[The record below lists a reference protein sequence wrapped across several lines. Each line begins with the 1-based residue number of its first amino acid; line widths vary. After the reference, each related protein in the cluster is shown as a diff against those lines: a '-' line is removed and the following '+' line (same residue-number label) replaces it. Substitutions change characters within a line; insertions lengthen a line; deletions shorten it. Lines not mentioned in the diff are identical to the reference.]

1 MDFGFQWLA
10 LGAALVLASVFAH
23 LVSRRFGAPILLVF
37 LVVGMLVGEDGPLGI
52 LYDDARNAFLIGSIA
67 LAVILFDGG
76 LRTPMSAIRAAWA
89 PSLSLATIGVIVT
102 AGVVAAFLWLVFK
115 VDWRWAMMIGSIVAA
130 TDAAAVF
137 GLLGQHGIGLADR
150 MNATLEVESGANDPM
165 GVFLTVV
172 FVEMLQADRQFLDFW
187 VVAAFVREMGIG
199 LVIGLAGGYGL
210 VWLVNRI
217 EMTGGLYPILV
228 FAGAMLVFAGTQT
241 AHGSGF
247 LAVYVAG
254 VVFGNRR
261 VRALQL
267 VVRFFDGLT
276 WLGQIGLF
284 LLLGLLVTPSQ
295 LPDAAPLAIS
305 VAVVLIVLARPIAVM
320 LSLAPFGFTIRE
332 QLFVSWVGL
341 RGAVPIFL
349 ALLPYLADLDPQR
362 FYFKVAFVV
371 VLVSLAVQG
380 WTMPFVARRLG
391 LTLPPAPEP
400 APRLDV
406 DLIHTLDRDLIA
418 YEVKPHS
425 RATDWPINDLRL
437 PERTHIVSVLR
448 GDQVLTPDSLER
460 LQAND
465 VALVLT
471 PPEHSLAVDRW
482 FSRRFASTAT
492 DLPVSAGDFV
502 LDGAQAMR
510 ELADSYGIAVEPG
523 DLGLTLAQAM
533 HKRLGKNVGRGDRA
547 RIGPIELVVLDKV
560 GAEIKRV
567 GLILDPPP
575 KGWRGIWARL
585 RHRGQAKT

>member
-10 LGAALVLASVFAH
+10 FGALLILASVFAH

-37 LVVGMLVGEDGPLGI
+37 LVVGMLVGEDGPIGI
-52 LYDDARNAFLIGSIA
+52 QYDDARGAFLIGSLA

-76 LRTPMSAIRAAWA
+76 LRTPMSAIRSAWA
-89 PSLSLATIGVIVT
+89 PSLVLATVGVIVT
-102 AGVVAAFLWLVFK
+102 AGVVAAFLSIVFK
-115 VDWRWAMMIGSIVAA
+115 LDWRGSMLIGSIVAA

-150 MNATLEVESGANDPM
+150 LNSTLEVESGANDPM
-165 GVFLTVV
+165 SIFLTVV
-172 FVEMLQADRQFLDFW
+172 LVEMLQLNQPFLEPS
-187 VVAAFVREMGIG
+187 VLLAFVREMGLG
-199 LVIGLAGGYGL
+199 FVIGVAGGYGL
-210 VWLVNRI
+210 AWLVNRV
-217 EMTGGLYPILV
+217 EMTGGLYPILA
-228 FAGAMLVFAGTQT
+228 FAGALLIFAGTQT
-241 AHGSGF
+241 VHGSGF

-284 LLLGLLVTPSQ
+284 LLLGLLVTPSA
-295 LPDAAPLAIS
+295 LPDAAPIAIS

-320 LSLAPFGFTIRE
+320 LSLAPFGFTMRE

-362 FYFKVAFVV
+362 FFFKVAFVV

-380 WTMPFVARRLG
+380 WTMPIAARLLGVA
-391 LTLPPAPEP
+391 LPPVPEP

-437 PERTHIVSVLR
+437 PERVRIVSVLR
-448 GDQVLTPDSLER
+448 GDQVLAPESLER
-460 LQAND
+460 LAAND

-492 DLPVSAGDFV
+492 DLPEAAGDFV
-502 LDGAQAMR
+502 LDGSQKMR
-510 ELADSYGIAVEPG
+510 ELSESYGIPVDAKEL
-523 DLGLTLAQAM
+523 DLTLEQAILA
-533 HKRLGKNVGRGDRA
+533 RRGKGAGRGDRV
-547 RIGPIELVVLDKV
+547 RIGPIALVVLDKI
-560 GAEIKRV
+560 GSEIKRV

-575 KGWRGIWARL
+575 EGWRGLLARL
-585 RHRGQAKT
+585 RRRGEEAR

>member
-10 LGAALVLASVFAH
+10 FGALLILASVFAH

-37 LVVGMLVGEDGPLGI
+37 LVIGMLVGEDGPVGI
-52 LYDDARNAFLIGSIA
+52 HYDDARGAFLMGSIA

-76 LRTPMSAIRAAWA
+76 LRTPMSAIRSAWA
-89 PSLSLATIGVIVT
+89 PSLSLATVGVIVT
-102 AGVVAAFLWLVFK
+102 AAVVALFLVLVFK
-115 VDWRWAMMIGSIVAA
+115 LDWRGAMLIGSIVAA

-137 GLLGQHGIGLADR
+137 GLLSQHGIGLPDR
-150 MNATLEVESGANDPM
+150 MSATLEVESGANDPM
-165 GVFLTVV
+165 GIFLTVV
-172 FVEMLQADRQFLDFW
+172 FVEMMRLNQPFFEGTVLL
-187 VVAAFVREMGIG
+187 AFIREMGIG
-199 LVIGLAGGYGL
+199 FVLGAVGGYGL
-210 VWLVNRI
+210 AWLVNRI

-228 FAGAMLVFAGTQT
+228 FAGAMLIFAGTQT
-241 AHGSGF
+241 IHGSGF

-284 LLLGLLVTPSQ
+284 VLLGLLVTPSQ

-305 VAVVLIVLARPIAVM
+305 VAVILIVLARPLAVM
-320 LSLAPFGFTIRE
+320 LSLSPFGFSIRE

-349 ALLPYLADLDPQR
+349 ALLPYLADLDPAR

-380 WTMPFVARRLG
+380 WTMPIVARL
-391 LTLPPAPEP
+391 LDVALPPVPEP

-437 PERTHIVSVLR
+437 PERVRIVSVLR
-448 GDQVLTPDSLER
+448 GDQVLTPESLER

-492 DLPVSAGDFV
+492 ELTASAGDFV
-502 LDGAQAMR
+502 LDGGQKMR
-510 ELADSYGIAVEPG
+510 ELADSYGIAVDAKEL
-523 DLGLTLAQAM
+523 DLTLAQAIQS
-533 HKRLGKNVGRGDRA
+533 RLGKNAGRGARA
-547 RIGPIELVVLDKV
+547 RVGPIALVVLDKI
-560 GAEIKRV
+560 GNEIRRV

-575 KGWRGIWARL
+575 EGWRGLLERL
-585 RHRGQAKT
+585 RRRGQKAD